1 MHRIFTRTKVPARL
15 LEVFRGN
22 GAFFGRVSGDVMR
35 ISGAIGL
42 AQILAFAAAPLLTR
56 LYDPEAFGHFAV
68 LGALVNI
75 LLPLITLRYNWA
87 LPLPKD
93 DHAAR
98 EILVL
103 CLVVTAASSA
113 VVATLG
119 MAAQQALTGWIFVT
133 VTDIWLLTAALLVTG
148 LHEVM
153 TGWLVRHQM
162 FQQVASV
169 RFITLLG
176 VVAGQI
182 GFAALVPDA
191 SSLLLGL
198 IGGYLLGFIRAA
210 HQCRDALLDSVRG
223 IDLGRLGRVALE
235 YRRFPLLTTPSS
247 IVSGVSSQV
256 PNLALPS
263 LYGMVMTGQWSLA
276 QRVLWQPTAFI
287 GQAVSQVFWGNA
299 ARLQWENPKR
309 LWLLFVFFNAGLLA
323 VMAPAVVLLWL
334 PGDLFVWI
342 FGPNWGQAGQFA
354 AIIALSSFVGLA
366 AHGTES
372 LHVYGLNHWM
382 PAWETF
388 RLVLVGGGL
397 GLAWWLDLSA
407 IGCVVALSLA
417 NIVADSSLLALNA
430 IAIRRIRARAGG
442 TDTGQMPM
450 ANPTR

>member
-1 MHRIFTRTKVPARL
+1 MHRLITLTKGPARL

-22 GAFFGRVSGDVMR
+22 GSFFGRVSGDVMR

-56 LYDPEAFGHFAV
+56 LYGPEAFGHFSV

-87 LPLPKD
+87 LPLPKENT
-93 DHAAR
+93 AAR
-98 EILVL
+98 GILAL
-103 CLVVTAASSA
+103 CLVVTVASSI
-113 VVATLG
+113 VVAALG
-119 MAAQQALTGWIFVT
+119 IAAQQMLTGWIT
-133 VTDIWLLTAALLVTG
+133 VTATDIGLLTAALLVTG

-182 GFAALVPDA
+182 CFAALVPDA

-210 HQCRDALLDSVRG
+210 HQCRCALLESVRC
-223 IDLGRLGRVALE
+223 IDLGRLGRTALE

-256 PNLALPS
+256 PNLVLPS
-263 LYGMVMTGQWSLA
+263 LYGMAVTGQWSLA

-299 ARLQWENPKR
+299 ARLQWENPMR

-323 VMAPAVVLLWL
+323 VMVPAVVLLWL

-342 FGPNWGQAGQFA
+342 FGPGWEQAGQFA
-354 AIIALSSFVGLA
+354 AIIVLSSFVGLA

-382 PAWETF
+382 PVWEIF

-397 GLAWWLDLSA
+397 GFAWGLNLSA
-407 IGCVVALSLA
+407 MGCVVALSLA

-430 IAIRRIRARAGG
+430 VAIRRIRAR
-442 TDTGQMPM
+442 TGRSDNEEMPT